1 MNGVRFK
8 NRRINIWNSATI
20 GIEVA
25 DGVKVVDFNDAEP
38 NVELRSVKKQFPSVE
53 TLIIGKSTSTLE
65 ISNFMFPNVKEV
77 ISENNQ
83 DFKSGN
89 VLIKHGYDGFK
100 LLNTFC
106 KQTDEVIDLQDVI
119 SVSNYA
125 FEGCLSKN
133 IINIKLQYAEQYA
146 FHGYPYMSSVE
157 YVNGANCVGDI
168 CLSIDEDADVV
179 EIPKNVTMVVISE
192 DFSGSIKIKCNKLII
207 NSAKSLESCSYV
219 TGLSCDTICIA
230 YDGYIDTNRL
240 NIMESKCFEVAG
252 NNRYATRDGF
262 LYDYSGKMLILCPK
276 LRGGKIAIPD
286 KTRYIAKIAFRN
298 NLNITELI
306 LPDSLTFIGE
316 QAFSGCKALSSI
328 DFGKGLSQIGD
339 SARNKFVFSDCHELK
354 KLHIP
359 SNIKSIGSSA
369 FSNCSS
375 LQEIIFDEGVEMI
388 DESAF
393 SWCESAKTIAFPES
407 LRYMYQNAFS
417 KANKIITKDYLPD
430 GLFNAAFVADTPSE
444 NNMYD
449 IVEIT
454 DGKYKLFLPRYL
466 GRNAIDDYAH
476 DFYLARFSDIASKDS
491 YENKILNYI
500 SLIPLRQNLS
510 ILLYGYNHDK
520 DLGTYLRRAA
530 SSIIQRFVNN
540 DDDERLVEFLRFGL
554 TSANTLG
561 KFQKNMNPEKMPLS
575 SAYILNEINKAGS
588 KKSNTF
594 RI

>member
-1 MNGVRFK
+1 MDGVRFK
-8 NRRINIWNSATI
+8 TRRINIWNSATI
-20 GIEVA
+20 DIEVD
-25 DGVKVVDFNDAEP
+25 DGVKVVDFSKAESSI
-38 NVELRSVKKQFPSVE
+38 ELRSVKKQFPSVE
-53 TLIIGKSTSTLE
+53 TLIVGKSTSILE

-77 ISENNQ
+77 ISDDNQ
-83 DFKSGN
+83 NFKSGN
-89 VLIKHGYDGFK
+89 VLIKHDYSGFK

-106 KQTDEVIDLQDVI
+106 KQADEVIDLQDVI
-119 SVSNYA
+119 SISNYA

-133 IINIKLQYAEQYA
+133 IINIKLQYTEQYA
-146 FHGYPYMSSVE
+146 FHGYPYMASVE
-157 YVNGANCVGDI
+157 YVSGAYCVGNI

>member
-1 MNGVRFK
+1 MDGVRFK
-8 NRRINIWNSATI
+8 TRRINIWNSATI
-20 GIEVA
+20 DIEVD
-25 DGVKVVDFNDAEP
+25 DGVKVVDFGKAESSI
-38 NVELRSVKKQFPSVE
+38 ELRSVKKQFPSVE
-53 TLIIGKSTSTLE
+53 TLIIGKSTSILE

-77 ISENNQ
+77 ISEDNQ
-83 DFKSGN
+83 NFKSGN
-89 VLIKHGYDGFK
+89 VLIKHDYSGFK

-133 IINIKLQYAEQYA
+133 IINVKLQCIEQYA

-179 EIPKNVTMVVISE
+179 EIPKNITSVVINE
-192 DFSGSIKIKCNKLII
+192 DFSGNTKVKCNKLVIY
-207 NSAKSLESCSYV
+207 NAKALESCSYV

-375 LQEIIFDEGVEMI
+375 LQEVIFDEGVEII

-500 SLIPLRQNLS
+500 SLVPLRQNLS

>member
-1 MNGVRFK
+1 MDGVRFK
-8 NRRINIWNSATI
+8 TRRINIWNSATI
-20 GIEVA
+20 DIEVD
-25 DGVKVVDFNDAEP
+25 DGVKVVDFSKAESSI
-38 NVELRSVKKQFPSVE
+38 ELRSVKKQFPSVE
-53 TLIIGKSTSTLE
+53 TLIIGKSTSILE

-77 ISENNQ
+77 ISEDNQ
-83 DFKSGN
+83 NFKSGN
-89 VLIKHGYDGFK
+89 VLIKHDYSGFK

-106 KQTDEVIDLQDVI
+106 KQADEVIDLQDVI
-119 SVSNYA
+119 SISNYA

-133 IINIKLQYAEQYA
+133 IINIKLQYTEQYA
-146 FHGYPYMSSVE
+146 FHGYPYMASVE
-157 YVNGANCVGDI
+157 YVNGAYCVGNI

-179 EIPKNVTMVVISE
+179 EIPKNVESVVISE

-207 NSAKSLESCSYV
+207 NSAKALESCSYV

-240 NIMESKCFEVAG
+240 NIMEAKCFEVAG

-262 LYDYSGKMLILCPK
+262 LYDYSGKMLLLCPK
-276 LRGGKIAIPD
+276 LLGGKITIPD

-298 NLNITELI
+298 NFNITELV

-430 GLFNAAFVADTPSE
+430 GLFDAAFVADTPSE

-466 GRNAIDDYAH
+466 GRNAIDDYTH
-476 DFYLARFSDIASKDS
+476 DFYLARFSDIVSKDS

-500 SLIPLRQNLS
+500 SLVPLKQNLS
-510 ILLYGYNHDK
+510 ILLYEYNHDK
-520 DLGTYLRRAA
+520 ALGTYLRRAA

-540 DDDERLVEFLRFGL
+540 DDDERLVGFLRLGL
-554 TSANTLG
+554 ASANTLD
-561 KFQKNMNPEKMPLS
+561 KFQKNMNYEKMPLS
-575 SAYILNEINKAGS
+575 SAYILNEINKTGS

>member
-89 VLIKHGYDGFK
+89 VLIKHDYSGFK

-106 KQTDEVIDLQDVI
+106 KQADEVIDLQDVI
-119 SVSNYA
+119 SISNYA

-133 IINIKLQYAEQYA
+133 IININLQYTEQYA
-146 FHGYPYMSSVE
+146 FHGYPYMASVE

-219 TGLSCDTICIA
+219 TGLSCDTICIV

>member
-8 NRRINIWNSATI
+8 TRRINIWNSATI
-20 GIEVA
+20 DIEVD
-25 DGVKVVDFNDAEP
+25 DGVKVVDFSKAE
-38 NVELRSVKKQFPSVE
+38 NTVELRSVKKQFPSVE
-53 TLIIGKSTSTLE
+53 TIIIGKSTSILE

-77 ISENNQ
+77 ISEDTQN
-83 DFKSGN
+83 FKSGN
-89 VLIKHGYDGFK
+89 VLIKHDYSGFK

-106 KQTDEVIDLQDVI
+106 KQADEVIDLQDVI
-119 SVSNYA
+119 SISNYA

-133 IINIKLQYAEQYA
+133 IINIKLQYTEQYA
-146 FHGYPYMSSVE
+146 FHGYPYVASVE
-157 YVNGANCVGDI
+157 YVNGAYCVGNI

-179 EIPKNVTMVVISE
+179 EIPKNVASVVISE

-388 DESAF
+388 DKSAF

>member
-133 IINIKLQYAEQYA
+133 IINFKLQYAEQYA

-219 TGLSCDTICIA
+219 TGLSS
-230 YDGYIDTNRL
+230 
-240 NIMESKCFEVAG
+240 EKP
-252 NNRYATRDGF
+252 YAVRAAALRAAALFF
-262 LYDYSGKMLILCPK
+262 L
-276 LRGGKIAIPD
+276 
-286 KTRYIAKIAFRN
+286 
-298 NLNITELI
+298 
-306 LPDSLTFIGE
+306 
-316 QAFSGCKALSSI
+316 FSS
-328 DFGKGLSQIGD
+328 FY
-339 SARNKFVFSDCHELK
+339 FSE
-354 KLHIP
+354 
-359 SNIKSIGSSA
+359 
-369 FSNCSS
+369 
-375 LQEIIFDEGVEMI
+375 
-388 DESAF
+388 
-393 SWCESAKTIAFPES
+393 FPES
-407 LRYMYQNAFS
+407 PEPVASAAFS
-417 KANKIITKDYLPD
+417 SSSRLTIALLPVTF
-430 GLFNAAFVADTPSE
+430 GSFPS
-444 NNMYD
+444 
-449 IVEIT
+449 
-454 DGKYKLFLPRYL
+454 
-466 GRNAIDDYAH
+466 H
-476 DFYLARFSDIASKDS
+476 FSI
-491 YENKILNYI
+491 
-500 SLIPLRQNLS
+500 
-510 ILLYGYNHDK
+510 
-520 DLGTYLRRAA
+520 
-530 SSIIQRFVNN
+530 F
-540 DDDERLVEFLRFGL
+540 
-554 TSANTLG
+554 
-561 KFQKNMNPEKMPLS
+561 
-575 SAYILNEINKAGS
+575 
-588 KKSNTF
+588 
-594 RI
+594 

>member
-1 MNGVRFK
+1 MDGVRFK
-8 NRRINIWNSATI
+8 TRRINIWNSATI
-20 GIEVA
+20 DIEVD
-25 DGVKVVDFNDAEP
+25 DGVKVVDFSKAE
-38 NVELRSVKKQFPSVE
+38 NTVELRSVKKQFPSVE
-53 TLIIGKSTSTLE
+53 TLIIGKSTLILE

-77 ISENNQ
+77 ISEDNQ
-83 DFKSGN
+83 NFKSGN
-89 VLIKHGYDGFK
+89 MLIKHDYSGFK

-106 KQTDEVIDLQDVI
+106 KQADDVIDLQDVL

-133 IINIKLQYAEQYA
+133 IINVKLQYTEQYA

-157 YVNGANCVGDI
+157 YINGTNCVGDI
-168 CLSIDEDADVV
+168 CLSIDEDAEVV
-179 EIPKNVTMVVISE
+179 EIPKNVTSIVINE
-192 DFSGSIKIKCNKLII
+192 DFSGNTKVKCNKLVIY
-207 NSAKSLESCSYV
+207 NSQALESCSYV

-230 YDGYIDTNRL
+230 YGGYIDTNRL
-240 NIMESKCFEVAG
+240 NIIESKCFEIAG
-252 NNRYATRDGF
+252 NNRYTIRDGF
-262 LYDYSGKMLILCPK
+262 LYDYSGKTLILCPK
-276 LRGGKIAIPD
+276 LRGNKVTVPD
-286 KTRYIAKIAFRN
+286 GTKYIAKIAFRN
-298 NLNITELI
+298 NSNITELI
-306 LPDSLTFIGE
+306 LPDSLISIGE
-316 QAFSGCKALSSI
+316 QAFSGCMSLYFI

-339 SARNKFVFSDCHELK
+339 SKHSTFVFSNCHELK
-354 KLHIP
+354 TLHIH
-359 SNIKSIGSSA
+359 SNIKSIGTSA
-369 FSNCSS
+369 FLNCHS
-375 LQEIIFDEGVEMI
+375 LQEIIFDEGIEII

-393 SWCESAKTIAFPES
+393 SLCESAKTLTLPES
-407 LRYMYQNAFS
+407 LRCTYKNAFS
-417 KANKIITKDYLPD
+417 MVNKIIVKDYLPD
-430 GLFNAAFVADTPSE
+430 GLFDAAFVADTPSE

-449 IVEIT
+449 IAEIT

-500 SLIPLRQNLS
+500 SLVPLRQNLS

-554 TSANTLG
+554 TSANTLE

>member
-1 MNGVRFK
+1 MDGVRFK
-8 NRRINIWNSATI
+8 TRRINIWNSATI
-20 GIEVA
+20 DIEVD
-25 DGVKVVDFNDAEP
+25 DGVKVVDFSKAE
-38 NVELRSVKKQFPSVE
+38 NTVELRSVKKQFPSVE
-53 TLIIGKSTSTLE
+53 TLIIGKSTSILE
-65 ISNFMFPNVKEV
+65 ISNFMFPNVKEI
-77 ISENNQ
+77 ISEDNQ
-83 DFKSGN
+83 NFKSGN
-89 VLIKHGYDGFK
+89 VLIKHDYSGFK

-106 KQTDEVIDLQDVI
+106 KQADEVIDLQDVI
-119 SVSNYA
+119 SISNYA

-133 IINIKLQYAEQYA
+133 IINIKLQYTEQYA
-146 FHGYPYMSSVE
+146 FHGYPYMASVE
-157 YVNGANCVGDI
+157 YVSGVYCVGNI

-179 EIPKNVTMVVISE
+179 EIPKNVESVVISE
-192 DFSGSIKIKCNKLII
+192 DFSGSTKIKCNKLII
-207 NSAKSLESCSYV
+207 NNAKTLESCSYV

-262 LYDYSGKMLILCPK
+262 LYDYSGKMLLLCPK
-276 LRGGKIAIPD
+276 LRGGKITIPD

-500 SLIPLRQNLS
+500 SLVPLRQNLS

-588 KKSNTF
+588 KKANTF

>member
-1 MNGVRFK
+1 MDGVRFK
-8 NRRINIWNSATI
+8 TRRINIWNSATI
-20 GIEVA
+20 DIEVD
-25 DGVKVVDFNDAEP
+25 DGVKVVDFGKAESS
-38 NVELRSVKKQFPSVE
+38 VELRSVKKQFPSVE
-53 TLIIGKSTSTLE
+53 TLIIGKSTSILE

-77 ISENNQ
+77 ISEDNQ
-83 DFKSGN
+83 NFKSGN
-89 VLIKHGYDGFK
+89 VLIKHDYSGFK

-106 KQTDEVIDLQDVI
+106 KQADEVIDLQDVI
-119 SVSNYA
+119 SISNYA

-133 IINIKLQYAEQYA
+133 IININLQYTEQYA
-146 FHGYPYMSSVE
+146 FHGYPYMASVE
-157 YVNGANCVGDI
+157 YVNGAYCIGDI

-179 EIPKNVTMVVISE
+179 EIPKNIASVVISE
-192 DFSGSIKIKCNKLII
+192 DFSGSTKIKCNKLII
-207 NSAKSLESCSYV
+207 NNAKTLESCSYV

-230 YDGYIDTNRL
+230 YGGYIDTNRL
-240 NIMESKCFEVAG
+240 NIMASKCFEVAG
-252 NNRYATRDGF
+252 NNRYTTRDGF
-262 LYDYSGKMLILCPK
+262 LYDYSGKMLLLCPK
-276 LRGGKIAIPD
+276 LRGGKITIPD

-375 LQEIIFDEGVEMI
+375 LQEIIFDEGVEII

-407 LRYMYQNAFS
+407 LRYVYQNAFS
-417 KANKIITKDYLPD
+417 KASKIIAKDYLPD

-500 SLIPLRQNLS
+500 SLIPLKQNLS

-575 SAYILNEINKAGS
+575 SAYILNEINKVGS